1 MRLEEQREAA
11 IAAQHAEPIAD
22 SAGAA
27 ERRTV
32 AVRSNGGQ
40 KPERP
45 RGRLRAGLRTPGE
58 SRPAGGARRNVI
70 GYIPLKRGESR
81 PSNQATT
88 ALQRA
93 CELSGWRLVGV
104 VTDRESDRRSLDRPG
119 MGYALDRIAAGEA
132 HGLVV
137 SELKRLV
144 RSQVD
149 LASFLQWFRERGT
162 ALIALDLGVNT
173 ATAEGRHIAD
183 VLIALGEWE
192 RHRIAERTK
201 RGLADAKA
209 NGRPLGRPSI
219 NDRPD
224 LRAHI
229 RAMRVSGMTLQAI
242 ADTLDAEGVATLR
255 GGARWRPSSVQAALG
270 YRRPGS
276 QLIRAGATR
285 VPSGPEPEGCA
296 AERPVPRSR

>member
-1 MRLEEQREAA
+1 
-11 IAAQHAEPIAD
+11 
-22 SAGAA
+22 
-27 ERRTV
+27 
-32 AVRSNGGQ
+32 
-40 KPERP
+40 
-45 RGRLRAGLRTPGE
+45 
-58 SRPAGGARRNVI
+58 
-70 GYIPLKRGESR
+70 
-81 PSNQATT
+81 
-88 ALQRA
+88 
-93 CELSGWRLVGV
+93 
-104 VTDRESDRRSLDRPG
+104 